1 MEDLILK
8 KKLVKIMTSQRTILG
23 AGPMSLNSINA
34 VDFVSKKNKVPI
46 FLICSRRQI
55 DSKFHGGG
63 YVNNWSTED
72 LSHYLKKKKNNN
84 VILCRDHGGPWQ
96 NNKEIKKKLNLKQAM
111 ISAKKSFE
119 DDIDNDFKIIH
130 IDPSLNIDG
139 KNSLERVIDLIMEL
153 YQHCYEYA
161 LKKKKKI
168 LFEIG
173 TEEQTGFSDNFI
185 ELENL
190 IDKITKKLLKKKLP
204 KPVFMVAQTGTR
216 VLENKN
222 IGSLDFPDQRL
233 INELPAEITIPK
245 VSKMFERY
253 GIYIKQHNSDYLS
266 AETLK
271 WLPRLGIHAINV
283 APEFGYIESLEY
295 SKLLKELKLKK
306 HLDTFYE
313 IAYNSKKWV
322 KWMSEKE
329 SSDEF
334 KSLLC
339 GHYIYSDE
347 KFLESKNEVK
357 EILKKRKINL
367 DYILESKI
375 REKLSEYIKSL
386 NFFS

>member
-161 LKKKKKI
+161 LKKKKRKYY
-168 LFEIG
+168 L
-173 TEEQTGFSDNFI
+173 
-185 ELENL
+185 
-190 IDKITKKLLKKKLP
+190 KL
-204 KPVFMVAQTGTR
+204 
-216 VLENKN
+216 
-222 IGSLDFPDQRL
+222 
-233 INELPAEITIPK
+233 
-245 VSKMFERY
+245 
-253 GIYIKQHNSDYLS
+253 
-266 AETLK
+266 
-271 WLPRLGIHAINV
+271 
-283 APEFGYIESLEY
+283 
-295 SKLLKELKLKK
+295 ELKNKLV
-306 HLDTFYE
+306 FQ
-313 IAYNSKKWV
+313 I
-322 KWMSEKE
+322 
-329 SSDEF
+329 
-334 KSLLC
+334 
-339 GHYIYSDE
+339 
-347 KFLESKNEVK
+347 
-357 EILKKRKINL
+357 IL
-367 DYILESKI
+367 
-375 REKLSEYIKSL
+375 
-386 NFFS
+386 